1 MRNEIFKGMKEKQII
16 WEKNLVVICGAL
28 ICCFLWG
35 SAFPFIKIGYSL
47 LGIDASDTASQ
58 ILFGGVRF
66 IIAGIMAVIIGSVL
80 QRRLLFPRP
89 DEVKRV
95 AFISIFQTI
104 GQYILFYIGMAHTS
118 GVRGAIIEGSNV
130 FVAIFVASCIF
141 RQEKL
146 TTRKV
151 VGSIIGFIGVIVIN
165 LGGQSLGSGS
175 FLTGDLMVFAS
186 TFCYALSSVLLKRY
200 SVKSNTV
207 MISGYQFILGGIVM
221 SVVGLCMGGSLR
233 VSDAKSMAVLLYLA
247 FISAAAYSLWGVL
260 LKYNPI
266 SKVAVIGF
274 MNPVFGVILSSVLLD
289 EGAGL
294 GIESLLAL
302 LLICAGIVIV
312 NRDKDNKV
320 EN

>member
-47 LGIDASDTASQ
+47 FGIDASDTASQ

-95 AFISIFQTI
+95 AFISLFQTI

-130 FVAIFVASCIF
+130 FVAIFVASLIF
-141 RQEKL
+141 KQEKL

-151 VGSIIGFIGVIVIN
+151 AGSTIGFIGVIVIN
-165 LGGQSLGSGS
+165 VVGKSLGEGS
-175 FLTGDLMVFAS
+175 ILTGDMMVFLS
-186 TFCYALSSVLLKRY
+186 TFCYAFSSVLLKRY
-200 SVKSNTV
+200 SVKSDTV
-207 MISGYQFILGGIVM
+207 MISGYQFMLGGIVM
-221 SVVGLCMGGSLR
+221 SLVGLCMGGSLS
-233 VSDAKSMAVLLYLA
+233 VENGKSWAVLLYLA

-274 MNPVFGVILSSVLLD
+274 MNPVFGVILSTILLE
-289 EGAGL
+289 EGRGL
-294 GIESLLAL
+294 GVECLTSLV
-302 LLICAGIVIV
+302 LICSGIVIV
-312 NRDKDNKV
+312 NREKK
-320 EN
+320 EE